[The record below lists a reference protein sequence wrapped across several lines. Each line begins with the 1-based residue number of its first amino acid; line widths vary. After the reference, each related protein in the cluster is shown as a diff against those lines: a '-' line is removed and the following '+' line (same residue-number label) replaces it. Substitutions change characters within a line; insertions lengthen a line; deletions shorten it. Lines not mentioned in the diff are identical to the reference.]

1 MDLLYVS
8 PRTAPGDPPSAARER
23 VARLVGLAVAAGHSV
38 RWLVPTAVE
47 ERVLAPAGVEVI
59 ACPGEVPPAHRVQE
73 RLYQVDLE
81 VRLAATVRARVPDV
95 VHVDGYG
102 GVSSYLASWIP
113 ARLGA
118 RVVAVVDSLEDL
130 LCARRTLR
138 DETGAVC
145 DAWDD
150 PERCQICCSRP
161 CGGGPPDGESPR
173 WRGVLSRA
181 TRGLGPL
188 SWTPRVG
195 DYANRLDLV
204 IHGLD
209 AASLVLVPGESAK
222 QALQR
227 ARLPMRAVV
236 AGYPAEADFEAWLT
250 VYRSISPR

>member
-8 PRTAPGDPPSAARER
+8 PRTAPGDPPSAARAR
-23 VARLVGLAVAAGHSV
+23 VAGLVELAAAAGHTV
-38 RWLVPTAVE
+38 RWLVPTAGG
-47 ERVLAPAGVEVI
+47 ERVQAPAGVEVI
-59 ACPGEVPPAHRVQE
+59 ACPGEVPPPHRVQE

-81 VRLAATVRARVPDV
+81 VRLAAAVRVRLPDV

-102 GVSSYLASWIP
+102 GISSYLASWIP

-118 RVVAVVDSLEDL
+118 RVVAVVDSMGDL

-150 PERCQICCSRP
+150 PGRCQVCCSRP

-173 WRGVLSRA
+173 WRGLMSRA

-195 DYANRLDLV
+195 DFANRLDLV

-209 AASLVLVPGESAK
+209 AASLVLVPDESAK

-227 ARLPMRAVV
+227 ARLPLRAVGV
-236 AGYPAEADFEAWLT
+236 GYPVEADLDAWLT